1 MVDATDRPERRP
13 ARVPERTCVGC
24 RGKAPRSVLMRIVAV
39 RAGDGSATGAATAE
53 LDGRRRLPGRGAWL
67 HPSPDCLDLALRRRA
82 LTRAL
87 RVAGPLDTSGLAVAL
102 AELAGRPDRSGT
114 STTHQV
120 ATPVDTG
127 PSRRRSEPEAGYSAD
142 EHPMSTQQ

>member
-1 MVDATDRPERRP
+1 
-13 ARVPERTCVGC
+13 
-24 RGKAPRSVLMRIVAV
+24 MRIVAV

-87 RVAGPLDTSGLAVAL
+87 RVAGPLDTSGLAGTL
-102 AELAGRPDRSGT
+102 AEMAGRPDRGGTGTTGTT
-114 STTHQV
+114 STIHQV